1 MAEDERVGM
10 KIAVGLVLALLG
22 VAYPFV
28 VHASLGRWPTGW
40 LLGLMAAL
48 WLARALLRPAAAQ
61 PGGRWLPTLA
71 LAGCLVLALINTASA
86 LRVYPVM
93 MNALLLAAFGASL
106 VRGRPVIERLARLR
120 HPDLPPAG
128 VRYTRRVTQVWCGF
142 FVANGLAAAALGLWG
157 SWQAW
162 TWYNGAISYA
172 LMGLLLGGEWLLRP
186 RPPAAPAAASS
197 ASQP

>member
-1 MAEDERVGM
+1 M
-10 KIAVGLVLALLG
+10 KTALGLVLALLG

-40 LLGLMAAL
+40 LLGVIGTL
-48 WLARALLRPAAAQ
+48 WFARAMLRPANAQ

-71 LAGCLVLALINTASA
+71 LVGCITLALINTESA

-93 MNALLLAAFGASL
+93 INALLLAAFGASL
-106 VRGRPVIERLARLR
+106 LRGRPVIERLARLR
-120 HPDLPPAG
+120 HPDLPPEG
-128 VRYTRRVTQVWCGF
+128 VLYTRRVTQVWCVF
-142 FVANGLAAAALGLWG
+142 FLVNGLVAAALGLWG

-172 LMGLLLGGEWLLRP
+172 LMGVLFMGEWLLRP
-186 RPPAAPAAASS
+186 RVIEGAKAT
-197 ASQP
+197 